1 MNHWMRTRT
10 IRMVGLLF
18 GLSLMLTAC
27 DAEDLLALLDGS
39 LADQNPVAEAPADD
53 DAAEDVDAAEDAGD
67 RAGTDEGDAVDGK
80 SESREFQCREDGV
93 RKARKA
99 DAENAGDDPAAD
111 EGDEAPAKA
120 PADGG
125 GANDSDATDGG
136 DAPAGSDAAPAR
148 KPKPAPDEPAPS
160 GGNSG
165 GSSGNLSAIE
175 QDIFDRLNATRR
187 EAGLDALTLSAEIS
201 RGARSWSCDMA
212 ASGNFRHADLR
223 AAGVYGENIAW
234 GQRSAA
240 EVHQGWMNSPGH
252 RDNRMSSRWTEYGV
266 GVCNDSSGRLYYTE
280 RFR

>member
-1 MNHWMRTRT
+1 MNHWMRART
-10 IRMVGLLF
+10 IRMIGVLF

-27 DAEDLLALLDGS
+27 DAEDMLALLDGS
-39 LADQNPVAEAPADD
+39 VADQGPAAEA
-53 DAAEDVDAAEDAGD
+53 AGD
-67 RAGTDEGDAVDGK
+67 EDSAGTGGEDTADEGEEVDGK
-80 SESREFQCREDGV
+80 SESREFQCRKDGV

-99 DAENAGDDPAAD
+99 DAEDAT
-111 EGDEAPAKA
+111 DEAPADDGDDA
-120 PADGG
+120 PAEAP
-125 GANDSDATDGG
+125 ANGDDAKDGG
-136 DAPAGSDAAPAR
+136 DDADDDGDAAPASSDDAPAR
-148 KPKPAPDEPAPS
+148 KRAPAPEEPAPS
-160 GGNSG
+160 GGNGG

-240 EVHQGWMNSPGH
+240 EVHEGWMNSPGH
-252 RDNRMSSRWTEYGV
+252 RDNRMSSRWSEYGV
-266 GVCNDSSGRLYYTE
+266 GVCENGSGRLFFTE

>member
-10 IRMVGLLF
+10 IRMIGVLF

-27 DAEDLLALLDGS
+27 DAEDMLAVLDGS
-39 LADQNPVAEAPADD
+39 VADQGPAAEA
-53 DAAEDVDAAEDAGD
+53 AGD
-67 RAGTDEGDAVDGK
+67 EDIAGIGGEDTADEGEEVDGK
-80 SESREFQCREDGV
+80 SESREFQCRKDGV

-99 DAENAGDDPAAD
+99 DAEDAT
-111 EGDEAPAKA
+111 DEAPAD
-120 PADGG
+120 DG
-125 GANDSDATDGG
+125 D
-136 DAPAGSDAAPAR
+136 DAPAEATANGDDAKDSDDADDAGDAAPASSDDAPAR
-148 KPKPAPDEPAPS
+148 KRAPAPEEPAPS
-160 GGNSG
+160 GGNG
-165 GSSGNLSAIE
+165 GGSSSGNLSAIE

-212 ASGNFRHADLR
+212 ASGNFRHAELR

-240 EVHQGWMNSPGH
+240 EVHEGWMNSPGH
-252 RDNRMSSRWTEYGV
+252 RDNRMSSRWSEYGV
-266 GVCNDSSGRLYYTE
+266 GVCENSSGRLFFTE